1 MTDCD
6 KIMERVNNLCDKID
20 VLRAAIKTYSDKMD
34 TNFDKLEDK
43 LDK

>member
-20 VLRAAIKTYSDKMD
+20 VLRADIKNYSDKMD
-34 TNFDKLEDK
+34 SNFDKLESK